1 MLINYKNHPI
11 LSMMNSYVLNKPLK
25 IMKYNDIVNNPSFV
39 RKSVPVIDE
48 VLDDDNFTIMLF
60 DRNPNDF
67 YMVHSSLNPDELSTT
82 IKEISTNKQSKNC
95 YFCFNTLLKL
105 ANKLSKIDYE
115 WLYRLSPQNG
125 VLHLKEYSMVYNIEA
140 TNEPDVKKFKIYI
153 FYNFISLVGL
163 EANGK
168 LTKNGVEDLKHKGI
182 KTRGLADEDS
192 PMALTFP
199 LLVLFFI
206 EFAKVETYVTSPKNR
221 KVKIDNEK
229 YLNET
234 PVSVEIIDSNYYTT
248 TINNNKID
256 VEGHWRWQPYGK
268 GRSLVDLIWIDDFV
282 KDGYTRK
289 AKIENQAG

>member
-1 MLINYKNHPI
+1 
-11 LSMMNSYVLNKPLK
+11 MMNSYVVNKPLK
-25 IMKYNDIVNNPSFV
+25 IMKYNDIVNNPNFV
-39 RKSVPVIDE
+39 RKSTPVITE
-48 VLDDDNFTIMLF
+48 VLDDDNFTILLF

-67 YMVHSSLNPDELSTT
+67 YMVHSSLNSDELSNT
-82 IKEISTNKQSKNC
+82 IREISLSKHSKNY
-95 YFCFNTLLKL
+95 YFCFNTLVKL
-105 ANKLSKIDYE
+105 AGKLSKIDYN

-140 TNEPDVKKFKIYI
+140 TDDPEVRKFKIYI
-153 FYNFISLVGL
+153 FYNFISLIGL

-168 LTKNGVEDLKHKGI
+168 LTKDGVKDLTHKGI

-199 LLVLFFI
+199 LLILFFI
-206 EFAKVETYVTSPKNR
+206 EFAKVETYITNPKNR
-221 KVKIDNEK
+221 KVKVDNEK

-234 PVSVEIIDSNYYTT
+234 PVGVEIIDSHYYTT
-248 TINNNKID
+248 TINKNKID

-282 KDGYTRK
+282 KAGHTRK
-289 AKIENQAG
+289 AKIKDHENNS